1 MDDTFNARWF
11 ASRLGNPTRQSIAQE
26 TAALVRTGELPV
38 GVKLPT
44 VRDLA
49 FTLGVS
55 PATVSH
61 AWADL
66 RRYKIISGRGRNG
79 SWVISNTFAPR
90 PGRLLSGV
98 SERSVRL
105 DLRRAVPDPALLPNL
120 AAALAHGSRVDG
132 LNSYD
137 RVRIIPELER
147 AVRRDWPYDASAFLA
162 TDGGY
167 SAVHTLMHSLVPPG
181 APVAVEDPTGLR
193 LLDILEDLNV
203 PILPV
208 ACDENGPLPHA
219 LAAALK
225 QRPAMFVMQPRVHA
239 VTGALVSR
247 QRLNDLGDLL
257 QASDSLI
264 LENDGIGDVAEA
276 PRISLGQRFP
286 DRVIHIL
293 SYSKALGP
301 DLRLAVLSASA
312 VIVEQIQS
320 YRGFSAGWTSRILQ
334 SAGAWLLNDK
344 DTAIK
349 LAEARLTYRKR
360 RERFAVE
367 LGKLGVRVDAGHGFS
382 IFVPVTDGAETM
394 ARLAAAGVAVELGEK
409 FSSRPLAGIRVA
421 TSRMDHI
428 QAKRV
433 AHAIASPAHARS

>member
-1 MDDTFNARWF
+1 
-11 ASRLGNPTRQSIAQE
+11 
-26 TAALVRTGELPV
+26 
-38 GVKLPT
+38 
-44 VRDLA
+44 
-49 FTLGVS
+49 
-55 PATVSH
+55 
-61 AWADL
+61 
-66 RRYKIISGRGRNG
+66 
-79 SWVISNTFAPR
+79 
-90 PGRLLSGV
+90 
-98 SERSVRL
+98 
-105 DLRRAVPDPALLPNL
+105 
-120 AAALAHGSRVDG
+120 
-132 LNSYD
+132 
-137 RVRIIPELER
+137 
-147 AVRRDWPYDASAFLA
+147 
-162 TDGGY
+162 
-167 SAVHTLMHSLVPPG
+167 
-181 APVAVEDPTGLR
+181 
-193 LLDILEDLNV
+193 
-203 PILPV
+203 
-208 ACDENGPLPHA
+208 
-219 LAAALK
+219 
-225 QRPAMFVMQPRVHA
+225 